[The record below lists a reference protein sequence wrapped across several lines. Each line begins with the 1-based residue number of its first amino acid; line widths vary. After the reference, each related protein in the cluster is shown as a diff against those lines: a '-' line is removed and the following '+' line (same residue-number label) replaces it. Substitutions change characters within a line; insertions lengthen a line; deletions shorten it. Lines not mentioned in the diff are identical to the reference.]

1 MGEWY
6 LTLISNW
13 CHSFDKKKDILG
25 AGIRASYNSMFGP
38 LSAEVHWSSLTRG
51 AGFYFS
57 FGFNF

>member
-1 MGEWY
+1 MGAWS
-6 LTLISNW
+6 TTPISK
-13 CHSFDKKKDILG
+13 CCRSFDKKKDILG
-25 AGIRASYNSMFGP
+25 AGIRASYYSMLGP